1 MRVCIPIAVS
11 VDAPVQSTY
20 LAGDSGIS
28 IRCTLDVNV
37 QINSLQLV
45 WVSYEIVNITELASG
60 SGDNDSLS
68 MEQRITQSLDLKF
81 DIVSVSD
88 AGEYTCRANI
98 EDSMGESILIISNLT
113 LFVESKLFLIL
124 VLALKIIRKLNYTD
138 VCTITT
144 ACDSSSATHCT
155 CISLY

>member
-20 LAGDSGIS
+20 LAGDSDIS

-45 WVSYEIVNITELASG
+45 WVSHDIVNMTELTFASG
-60 SGDNDSLS
+60 DKSALS
-68 MEQRITQSLDLKF
+68 MEQRITQSLDLTF

-88 AGEYTCRANI
+88 AGVYTCGANL
-98 EDSMGESILIISNLT
+98 EDSMGESILVMSSLT
-113 LFVESKLFLIL
+113 LFVESKLIIN
-124 VLALKIIRKLNYTD
+124 ALFWL
-138 VCTITT
+138 
-144 ACDSSSATHCT
+144 
-155 CISLY
+155 